1 MYAITCARGERGD
14 QRAQGD
20 GVSEFWCGPW
30 WRAHGDR
37 VRAKH
42 GRGPFYDDVLLCG
55 DRLLRALCAL
65 RDGDVLQLRGA
76 WPHGDGDRAWTS
88 GVLQLN
94 SATVLN
100 SHLE

>member
-1 MYAITCARGERGD
+1 
-14 QRAQGD
+14 
-20 GVSEFWCGPW
+20 
-30 WRAHGDR
+30 
-37 VRAKH
+37 
-42 GRGPFYDDVLLCG
+42 
-55 DRLLRALCAL
+55 
-65 RDGDVLQLRGA
+65 VLQLRGA